1 MPSEIQFEFSQVGK
15 FSQAALDR
23 FKIESD
29 SPKTQH
35 SFAECTR
42 SDRAAALDL
51 ADAVT

>member
-1 MPSEIQFEFSQVGK
+1 MQSEIQFGFSQAGK
-15 FSQAALDR
+15 FPQAALDR

-29 SPKTQH
+29 LSKIQH
-35 SFAECTR
+35 LFAERIR

>member
-1 MPSEIQFEFSQVGK
+1 MQSEIQFEFSQVGK

-29 SPKTQH
+29 SSKIQH
-35 SFAECTR
+35 PFAER
-42 SDRAAALDL
+42 IKSDRAAALDL